1 MRGSSCRGGSIIMVI
16 NYKSLRGR
24 MNCLL
29 IMIMKR
35 PITLILT
42 ISLSITIIT
51 RAEKLAIAEG
61 AI

>member
-1 MRGSSCRGGSIIMVI
+1 MRGSSCRKGSIIMVI

-29 IMIMKR
+29 IMIKKR
-35 PITLILT
+35 VITLAIT
-42 ISLSITIIT
+42 LSITIIIT